1 MAEPPGEI
9 TAILQNAHLGK
20 EEAFSQLIPLV
31 YQELRKLAGFYLRN
45 QRAGHTL
52 QPTALVHDVYLRL
65 AGQETPV
72 WNNRDHFFASTARI
86 MRNLLVDHARARSRK
101 KREGG
106 MDQGSL
112 EQGVL
117 LPSPDLEDVLA
128 LDSALDRLAEI
139 DARAARVVELRYFV
153 GLNTQE
159 VADAM
164 GVTTKTIQRD
174 WNLAKTWLQAE
185 LGSLKLGG

>member
-52 QPTALVHDVYLRL
+52 QPTALVHEVYLRL

-117 LPSPDLEDVLA
+117 LPSPDPEDVLA

>member
-52 QPTALVHDVYLRL
+52 QPTALVHEVYLRL

-117 LPSPDLEDVLA
+117 LPSPDPEDVLV

>member
-31 YQELRKLAGFYLRN
+31 YQELRQLAGFYLRN

-52 QPTALVHDVYLRL
+52 QPTALVHEVYLRL

-117 LPSPDLEDVLA
+117 LPSPDPEDVLA